1 MPGAKRYVFTYQ
13 LSSPERRCYI
23 HNTFGLGPADGP
35 QGEWVRHEDVFEYIH
50 FQEEEAP
57 TTGRHHLQGY
67 VLLKCRK
74 ETRWMENHFL
84 PNCTYKI
91 MRGSIQSNEDYTTK
105 EETRVEGGMQF
116 TWGVRPKEDDEED
129 CPKPSE
135 LRKLGVQWLDKIK
148 HEGYIAP
155 KDIPSCLLQA
165 PGFLNAYKTLTASCT
180 GPKRDG
186 LKILTLI
193 GPPGSGKSHAV
204 AKYFPHAGR
213 WLDGNAGNWFLNPMA
228 ETMVF
233 EEFDGSKIGIQAMKK
248 FLDPYPYAFEVKG
261 YTYPVMATRV
271 IITSN
276 IPPCLWYKDLTSVR
290 DAGTAADK
298 RALNIN
304 AIYDRIGYSGGG
316 YVPSRTCGTY
326 VEAPLGV
333 APRQLWDLF
342 DKAVSDWLGVEH
354 EDLDDLVDGTAD
366 DADEEEEEEE
376 IDPQQLQ
383 RCPSMDLSDWVED
396 NQQSNATAAACC
408 SVCGG
413 AHTTREHE
421 IYISCSHPPS
431 TH

>member
-1 MPGAKRYVFTYQ
+1 MPNGAKRYCFTYQ
-13 LSSPERRCYI
+13 LSSEARRNYI
-23 HNTFGLGPADGP
+23 FNTFGLGPSDGP
-35 QGEWVRHEDVFEYIH
+35 QGEWAQHPEIYQYIR

-57 TTGRHHLQGY
+57 STGMHHLQGY
-67 VLLKCRK
+67 VLLKVK
-74 ETRWMENHFL
+74 KTMKWLEKHFI
-84 PNCTYKI
+84 PGNTYEV
-91 MRGSIQSNEDYTTK
+91 MYGTIQENEDYCTK
-105 EETRVEGGMQF
+105 SDSKVEGGLQF
-116 TWGVRPKEDDEED
+116 KWGERPDTSAEEGEHK

-135 LRKLGVQWLDKIK
+135 LRDMAVEWLDKIK
-148 HEGYIAP
+148 REGYIAP
-155 KDIPSCLLQA
+155 KDIPTCLLTS
-165 PGFLNAYKTLTASCT
+165 PSFISGYKLLTSSCT
-180 GPKRDG
+180 GPNRDD

-204 AKYFPHAGR
+204 AKYFPNAGR

-228 ETMVF
+228 DTMVF

-276 IPPCLWYKDLTSVR
+276 IPPCLWYKDLTSVK
-290 DAGTAADK
+290 DAGNAADK

-316 YVPSRTCGTY
+316 YIPSRTCGTY

-333 APRQLWDLF
+333 APRQLWDFF
-342 DKAVSDWLGVEH
+342 DKAVADWLGVEF
-354 EDLDDLVDGTAD
+354 EELDDLVEQEED
-366 DADEEEEEEE
+366 DEDVHPSE
-376 IDPQQLQ
+376 LQ
-383 RCPSMDLSDWVED
+383 RCPSMDLSDWAQD
-396 NQQSNATAAACC
+396 NEPSSPAAACC

-413 AHTTREHE
+413 AHTTLEHE

>member
-1 MPGAKRYVFTYQ
+1 MPNGAKRWCFTYQ
-13 LSSPERRCYI
+13 LPNEEKRLYI
-23 HNTFGLGPADGP
+23 FSCFGLGPSDGP
-35 QGEWVRHEDVFEYIH
+35 QGEWARHEDVFEYIR

-57 TTGRHHLQGY
+57 STGMHHLQGWMR
-67 VLLKCRK
+67 LKVRK
-74 ETRWMENHFL
+74 TKDWLKNHFL
-84 PNCTYKI
+84 NGAHYTI
-91 MRGSIQSNEDYTTK
+91 INGTDQENEDYCTK
-105 EETRVEGGMQF
+105 KESKVEGGLEF
-116 TWGVRPKEDDEED
+116 RWGERPIEEEHDDS
-129 CPKPSE
+129 PKPSE

-148 HEGYIAP
+148 REGYIAP

-165 PGFLNAYKTLTASCT
+165 PGFLSAYKTLTASCT
-180 GPKRDG
+180 GPNRSD

-204 AKYFPHAGR
+204 AKYFPRAGR

-228 ETMVF
+228 DTMVF

-276 IPPCLWYKDLTSVR
+276 IPPCLWYKDLTSVK
-290 DAGTAADK
+290 DAGNAADK

-316 YVPSRTCGTY
+316 YIPSRTCGTY

-333 APRQLWDLF
+333 APRQLWDFF

-354 EDLDDLVDGTAD
+354 EELDDLVQQD
-366 DADEEEEEEE
+366 DDEDDV
-376 IDPQQLQ
+376 DPSELQ
-383 RCPSMDLSDWVED
+383 KCPSMDLSDWAQD
-396 NQQSNATAAACC
+396 NVPNSPAAACC

-413 AHTTREHE
+413 AHTTLEHE